1 MKTLI
6 GALRGSLATAALA
19 LTALTAHA
27 DPLVIATGEYA
38 PMTGQDLPNQGV
50 VNGLVSRIAE
60 DAGVEIEFDYMAWKR
75 GLALTRQGQKG
86 AASYWNTL
94 ADQTDLIA
102 VGPVSTG
109 RIVFFYRKD
118 APLPEWSDLSDLSGL
133 TFGATLGYPY
143 SEEFWAAGEDGTFK
157 IQTAQDDI
165 ANFKKLLAGRIDGF
179 VINELVGWDML
190 KNEFSAEQTAELAA
204 TAHAVK
210 EAKGYLQVSTKIEG
224 GAEIAAKLQ
233 AAYDAMKASGELDRV
248 DSELRDTAGIPAS

>member
-1 MKTLI
+1 MKTLTSRLAATFTSV
-6 GALRGSLATAALA
+6 ALLLGTA
-19 LTALTAHA
+19 AHA

-38 PMTGQDLPNQGV
+38 PMTGADLPNQGV

-60 DAGVEIEFDYMAWKR
+60 EAGVEIEFEYMAWKR
-75 GLALTRQGQKG
+75 GLTLTRQGQKG

-94 ADQTDLIA
+94 ADQTGLIA
-102 VGPVSTG
+102 VGPVSSG

-118 APLPEWSDLSDLSGL
+118 KPLPEWTELSDLSGR

-143 SEEFWAAGEDGTFK
+143 SEAFWAAGEEGTFK
-157 IQTAQDDI
+157 IQTAQSDL

-190 KNEFSAEQTAELAA
+190 KNEFTAEEIA
-204 TAHAVK
+204 TLTVTETAVT
-210 EAKGYLQVSTKIEG
+210 EAEGFLQVSTEMEG

-233 AAYDAMKASGELDRV
+233 AAYDALKASGELDRV
-248 DSELRDTAGIPAS
+248 DGALRATAGIPAS